1 MTINKLLG
9 RTNDVTSGGE
19 NFWGTRTE
27 HILGVAGCLA
37 ITDHTSQSLFKSI
50 YKKELCFAKSP
61 TAFVAHTFLF
71 IFTGVTIY
79 VAGDS
84 YFSPIHPDEKRFQ
97 EFKDGTY
104 ASYVGS
110 NTAWFE
116 PFVSSSLFPSSFF
129 DVFCMCGT
137 SYSQRMFLI
146 FLIIQVPVVVA
157 KFAGPVAGASWL
169 GSSLLPATLAY
180 ATVKGV
186 GWNDWGNSGLNE
198 TEMKMNGLYEE
209 KKIVKNQPSVI
220 LG

>member
-1 MTINKLLG
+1 MDYGLTINKLLG
-9 RTNDVTSGGE
+9 RNDVGD
-19 NFWGTRTE
+19 NDNYFWGTRTE
-27 HILGVAGCLA
+27 HIIGVAGCLA

-61 TAFVAHTFLF
+61 TAFVAHTFFF
-71 IFTGVTIY
+71 IFTGVTLY

-84 YFSPIHPDEKRFQ
+84 LLNPAHESKRYQ

-116 PFVSSSLFPSSFF
+116 PFV
-129 DVFCMCGT
+129 
-137 SYSQRMFLI
+137 
-146 FLIIQVPVVVA
+146 PVLVT

-186 GWNDWGNSGLNE
+186 GWNDWGNSGLNN
-198 TEMKMNGLYEE
+198 TEMKMNGLYVE
-209 KKIVKNQPSVI
+209 KK
-220 LG
+220 

>member
-1 MTINKLLG
+1 MDYGLTINKLLG
-9 RTNDVTSGGE
+9 RTNDVTSGGGE

-61 TAFVAHTFLF
+61 TAFVAHTFFF

-79 VAGDS
+79 VAGDA
-84 YFSPIHPDEKRFQ
+84 YFSPLHPDEKRFQ

-116 PFVSSSLFPSSFF
+116 PF
-129 DVFCMCGT
+129 
-137 SYSQRMFLI
+137 
-146 FLIIQVPVVVA
+146 VPVVVA